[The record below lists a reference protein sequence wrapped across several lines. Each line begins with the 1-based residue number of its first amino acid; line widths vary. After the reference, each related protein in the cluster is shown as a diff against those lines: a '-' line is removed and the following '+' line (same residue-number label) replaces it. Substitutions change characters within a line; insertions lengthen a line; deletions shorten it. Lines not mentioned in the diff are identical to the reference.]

1 MSLAADRK
9 ELLPFLGL
17 SLLLMLSLPLLF
29 WLEVIPTENKL
40 RLTSVGYPDTPK
52 TLDLGLNQLEDTP
65 DIEQKKRDF
74 FSLLKPMV
82 VLENRFIRQ
91 QRAWLKG
98 LKFQQLTPD
107 QEVALLRLLADYKL
121 GDDENEKLFED
132 PEELSALIDEL
143 LLRVSP
149 VPAEL
154 VLVQAANESAWG
166 RSRFAREGN
175 NLFGQWCFSRGCGL
189 VPSERPKGQYH
200 EVAVFKSP
208 QLSIR
213 AYLKNL
219 NTFWAYDDFRQARA
233 AKPELKGADQ
243 ALYLAD
249 HLTRYSQRGKAYV
262 RELKE
267 MVQVNSDLIEQAS
280 AD

>member
-219 NTFWAYDDFRQARA
+219 NTF
-233 AKPELKGADQ
+233 
-243 ALYLAD
+243 
-249 HLTRYSQRGKAYV
+249 
-262 RELKE
+262 
-267 MVQVNSDLIEQAS
+267 
-280 AD
+280 